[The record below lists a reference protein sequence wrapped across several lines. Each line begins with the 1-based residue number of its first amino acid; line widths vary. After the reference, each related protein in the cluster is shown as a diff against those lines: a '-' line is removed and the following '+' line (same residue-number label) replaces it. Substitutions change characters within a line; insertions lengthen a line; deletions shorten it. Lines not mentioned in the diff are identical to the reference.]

1 MNLFEIA
8 EENLLISFAVVLSVG
23 ILQGTILGRGIRKRF
38 PGLKRHARVVSFVLL
53 LLFSFN
59 ALASV
64 LKFAVP
70 EKLTITNFTVPTTTE
85 EGYTLLISLLG
96 LNAGFATI
104 VVMFITITIIL
115 FLRFADLSKPARYFI
130 FTISVITVLVAGIS
144 RFTDFVPTVFQ
155 ILMYAFYQ
163 VGFTIGIFLVTRRQ
177 ETDVLPEFE

>member
-8 EENLLISFAVVLSVG
+8 EENFFISLAIVLSVG

-38 PGLKRHARVVSFVLL
+38 PRLKRHARIVSFVLL

-70 EKLTITNFTVPTTTE
+70 EKLTITNFTVPATTE
-85 EGYTLLISLLG
+85 EAYTILMSVLG
-96 LNAGFATI
+96 LNAGFAMI
-104 VVMFITITIIL
+104 VVMFISITIIL
-115 FLRFADLSKPARYFI
+115 FLRFAELSKPARYFI
-130 FTISVITVLVAGIS
+130 FTVSVITVLVAGIS

>member
-8 EENLLISFAVVLSVG
+8 EENFFISLAIVLSVG

-38 PGLKRHARVVSFVLL
+38 PGLKRHARIVSFVLL

-70 EKLTITNFTVPTTTE
+70 EKLTITNFTVPATTE
-85 EGYTLLISLLG
+85 EAYTILMSVLG
-96 LNAGFATI
+96 LNAGFAMI
-104 VVMFITITIIL
+104 VVMFISITIIL
-115 FLRFADLSKPARYFI
+115 FLRFAELSKPARYFI
-130 FTISVITVLVAGIS
+130 FTVSVITVLVAGIS

>member
-8 EENLLISFAVVLSVG
+8 EENFLISFAVVLSVG
-23 ILQGTILGRGIRKRF
+23 ILQGTILGRGVRKRF

-59 ALASV
+59 ALGSV

-155 ILMYAFYQ
+155 IIMYAIYQ

>member
-8 EENLLISFAVVLSVG
+8 EENFLISFAVVLSVG
-23 ILQGTILGRGIRKRF
+23 ILQGTILGRGVRKRF

-70 EKLTITNFTVPTTTE
+70 EKLTITNLTVPTTIE
-85 EGYTLLISLLG
+85 EGYTLVISVLG
-96 LNAGFATI
+96 LNAGFVTI

-115 FLRFADLSKPARYFI
+115 FLRFAELSKPARYFI
-130 FTISVITVLVAGIS
+130 FTVSVITVLVAGIS

-155 ILMYAFYQ
+155 ILMYAIYQ

>member
-8 EENLLISFAVVLSVG
+8 EENFLISFAIVLSIG
-23 ILQGTILGRGIRKRF
+23 ILQGSILGRGIRKRF
-38 PGLKRHARVVSFVLL
+38 PRLKRHARVVSFILL
-53 LLFSFN
+53 ILFSFN

-70 EKLTITNFTVPTTTE
+70 EKLSITDLTVPTTTE
-85 EGYTLLISLLG
+85 EGYAFLINVLG
-96 LNAGFATI
+96 LNAGFAVI
-104 VVMFITITIIL
+104 VAMFISITIIL
-115 FLRFADLSKPARYFI
+115 FLRFAELSKPTRYFI
-130 FTISVITVLVAGIS
+130 FTISVITILVAGIN
-144 RFTDFVPTVFQ
+144 RFTDYVPTVFQ

>member
-1 MNLFEIA
+1 
-8 EENLLISFAVVLSVG
+8 
-23 ILQGTILGRGIRKRF
+23 
-38 PGLKRHARVVSFVLL
+38 
-53 LLFSFN
+53 
-59 ALASV
+59 
-64 LKFAVP
+64 
-70 EKLTITNFTVPTTTE
+70 
-85 EGYTLLISLLG
+85 LISLLG

-155 ILMYAFYQ
+155 ILMYAIYQ

>member
-8 EENLLISFAVVLSVG
+8 EENFLISFAVVLSVG
-23 ILQGTILGRGIRKRF
+23 ILQGSILGRGIRKRF
-38 PGLKRHARVVSFVLL
+38 PGLKRHARIVSFALL

-70 EKLTITNFTVPTTTE
+70 EKITITNFTVPTTTE
-85 EGYTLLISLLG
+85 EGYTLLINVLG
-96 LNAGFATI
+96 LNAGFVTI
-104 VVMFITITIIL
+104 VVMFISITIIL
-115 FLRFADLSKPARYFI
+115 FLRFAELSKPARYFI
-130 FTISVITVLVAGIS
+130 FTISVITVLVAGIG
-144 RFTDFVPTVFQ
+144 RFTDFIPTVFQ

>member
-104 VVMFITITIIL
+104 VIMFITITIIL

-155 ILMYAFYQ
+155 ILMYAIYQ

>member
-8 EENLLISFAVVLSVG
+8 EENFLISFAVVLSVG
-23 ILQGTILGRGIRKRF
+23 ILQGTILGRGVRKRF

-70 EKLTITNFTVPTTTE
+70 EKLTITNFMVPTTTE

-155 ILMYAFYQ
+155 ILMYAIYQ

>member
-8 EENLLISFAVVLSVG
+8 EENFFISLAIVLSVG
-23 ILQGTILGRGIRKRF
+23 ILQGTILGRGVRKRF
-38 PGLKRHARVVSFVLL
+38 PRLKRHARIVSFILL

-96 LNAGFATI
+96 LNAGFAMI
-104 VVMFITITIIL
+104 VVMFISITIIL
-115 FLRFADLSKPARYFI
+115 FLRFAELSKPARYFI

>member
-8 EENLLISFAVVLSVG
+8 EENFLISLAVVLSVG
-23 ILQGTILGRGIRKRF
+23 ILQGTILGIGVRKRF
-38 PGLKRHARVVSFVLL
+38 PRLKRHARIVSFALL

-70 EKLTITNFTVPTTTE
+70 EKFTITNLTVPTTTE
-85 EGYTLLISLLG
+85 EGYALLINVLG
-96 LNAGFATI
+96 INAGFATI
-104 VVMFITITIIL
+104 VVMFVSITIIL
-115 FLRFADLSKPARYFI
+115 FLRFAELSKPARYFI
-130 FTISVITVLVAGIS
+130 FTVSVVTVLVAGIS

>member
-8 EENLLISFAVVLSVG
+8 EENFLISFAVVLSVG
-23 ILQGTILGRGIRKRF
+23 ILQGSILGRGVRKRF
-38 PGLKRHARVVSFVLL
+38 PGLKRHARIVSLTLL

-70 EKLTITNFTVPTTTE
+70 EKLTITNFTFPTTTE
-85 EGYTLLISLLG
+85 EGYTLLISILG
-96 LNAGFATI
+96 LNAGFVTI
-104 VVMFITITIIL
+104 VVMFISITIIL
-115 FLRFADLSKPARYFI
+115 FLRSAELSKPARYFV
-130 FTISVITVLVAGIS
+130 FTVSVITVLVSGIG

-163 VGFTIGIFLVTRRQ
+163 AGFTIGIFLVTRRQ
-177 ETDVLPEFE
+177 ETDVLQEFE

>member
-8 EENLLISFAVVLSVG
+8 EENFLISFAVVLSVG
-23 ILQGTILGRGIRKRF
+23 ILQGTILGRGVRKRF

-155 ILMYAFYQ
+155 ILMYAIYQ

>member
-8 EENLLISFAVVLSVG
+8 EENFLISLAIVLSVG

-38 PGLKRHARVVSFVLL
+38 PRLKRHARIVSFVLL

-70 EKLTITNFTVPTTTE
+70 EKLTITTFTIPTTTE
-85 EGYTLLISLLG
+85 EGYTLLISILG
-96 LNAGFATI
+96 LNAGFAMI
-104 VVMFITITIIL
+104 VVMFISITIIL
-115 FLRFADLSKPARYFI
+115 FLRFAELSKPARYFI

>member
-8 EENLLISFAVVLSVG
+8 EQNFLISFAVVLSVG
-23 ILQGTILGRGIRKRF
+23 ILQGTILGRGVRKRF
-38 PGLKRHARVVSFVLL
+38 PGLKRHARIVSFALL

-85 EGYTLLISLLG
+85 EGYALLINVLG
-96 LNAGFATI
+96 LNAGFVTI

-115 FLRFADLSKPARYFI
+115 FLRFAELSKPARYFI
-130 FTISVITVLVAGIS
+130 FTVSVITVLVAGIS

>member
-8 EENLLISFAVVLSVG
+8 EENFLISFAVVLSIG
-23 ILQGTILGRGIRKRF
+23 ILQGSILGRGVRKRF
-38 PGLKRHARVVSFVLL
+38 PGLKRHARIVSFALL

-70 EKLTITNFTVPTTTE
+70 EKLTITNFTVPTTSE
-85 EGYTLLISLLG
+85 EGYALLINVLG
-96 LNAGFATI
+96 LNAGFVTI
-104 VVMFITITIIL
+104 VVMFISITIIL
-115 FLRFADLSKPARYFI
+115 FLRFAELSKPARYFI
-130 FTISVITVLVAGIS
+130 FTVSVITVLVAGIG
-144 RFTDFVPTVFQ
+144 RFTDFVPTVLQ

-163 VGFTIGIFLVTRRQ
+163 VGFTIGIFLVTRQQ

>member
-70 EKLTITNFTVPTTTE
+70 EKLTITNFMVPATTE

-104 VVMFITITIIL
+104 VVMFISITIIL
-115 FLRFADLSKPARYFI
+115 FLRFAELSKPARYFI

-155 ILMYAFYQ
+155 ILMYAIYQ

>member
-8 EENLLISFAVVLSVG
+8 EENFFISLAVVLSVG
-23 ILQGTILGRGIRKRF
+23 ILQGTILGRGVRKRF
-38 PGLKRHARVVSFVLL
+38 PRLKRHARIVSFALL

-70 EKLTITNFTVPTTTE
+70 EKFTITNLTVPTTTG
-85 EGYTLLISLLG
+85 EGYALLINVLG
-96 LNAGFATI
+96 INAGFATI
-104 VVMFITITIIL
+104 VVMFVSITIIL
-115 FLRFADLSKPARYFI
+115 FLRFAELSKPARYFI
-130 FTISVITVLVAGIS
+130 FTVSVITVLVAGIS

-177 ETDVLPEFE
+177 ETDVLSEFE

>member
-8 EENLLISFAVVLSVG
+8 EENFLISLAIVLSVG

-38 PGLKRHARVVSFVLL
+38 PRLKRHARIVSFVLL

-85 EGYTLLISLLG
+85 EGYTLLISVLG

-104 VVMFITITIIL
+104 VVMFISITIIL
-115 FLRFADLSKPARYFI
+115 FLRFAELSKPARYFI
-130 FTISVITVLVAGIS
+130 FTVSVITVLVAGIS